1 MTTKTNPK
9 ELSIEERRKLLR
21 YHIGFLVHHGYRVVS
36 QTDTS
41 AQLVKP
47 KSFGC
52 LWASLWFLVFGI
64 GLLFYLFYYWAK
76 KDRIIFISVDEY
88 GKVIVTGN

>member
-1 MTTKTNPK
+1 MKKKSIGERKAILSSEITKYLK
-9 ELSIEERRKLLR
+9 Q
-21 YHIGFLVHHGYRVVS
+21 GFRVVS

-52 LWASLWFLVFGI
+52 LIAFICFLLAFLPFFLYI
-64 GLLFYLFYYWAK
+64 LYYWAK
-76 KDRIIFISVDEY
+76 KDETIYLQINEFGELSR
-88 GKVIVTGN
+88 T